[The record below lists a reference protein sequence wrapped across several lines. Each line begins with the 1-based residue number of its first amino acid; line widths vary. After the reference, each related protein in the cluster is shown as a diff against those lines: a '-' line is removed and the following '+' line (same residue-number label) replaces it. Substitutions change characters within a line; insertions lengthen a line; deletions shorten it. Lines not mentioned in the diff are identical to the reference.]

1 MTSLGGWEEKG
12 EEELIQSRMNQAAA
26 EWVEIIEP
34 RTKVSRWIEIIEII
48 SIPEISLIIWK
59 INQRRKA
66 GSLTGRVQIFTG
78 SSRSWRMDPASAMLP
93 SVNHSCKL
101 SRSTKWI
108 AHTSVER

>member
-34 RTKVSRWIEIIEII
+34 RTKVSRWIEII

-101 SRSTKWI
+101 SRSTKRI
-108 AHTSVER
+108 AHTLVER

>member
-1 MTSLGGWEEKG
+1 MGGWEERG

-48 SIPEISLIIWK
+48 SISEISLIIWT

-66 GSLTGRVQIFTG
+66 GFKPGRVQIFTE
-78 SSRSWRMDPASAMLP
+78 SSRSWRMDPASAMLA
-93 SVNHSCKL
+93 SVNHSCKS
-101 SRSTKWI
+101 SRSTKSI
-108 AHTSVER
+108 AHTLVER

>member
-48 SIPEISLIIWK
+48 SISKISLIIQSANIHWEQQELE
-59 INQRRKA
+59 N
-66 GSLTGRVQIFTG
+66 G
-78 SSRSWRMDPASAMLP
+78 SSIRDPPLRKSQLQVESIHKMDCTHL
-93 SVNHSCKL
+93 
-101 SRSTKWI
+101 T
-108 AHTSVER
+108 